1 MARYIDDQLVNVI
14 NQIIMQNNREII
26 HFIFEEDD
34 GDSGTVKKRRSNQKS
49 LKEQIIEKISNKTDM
64 RSRHLAIE
72 FMIELC
78 QILKSL

>member
-49 LKEQIIEKISNKTDM
+49 LKEQII
-64 RSRHLAIE
+64 
-72 FMIELC
+72 
-78 QILKSL
+78 